1 MTGNV
6 KPLVEINRRAIPL
19 LYRELGVVDAVRFL
33 KQFTVGLGDYTQERE
48 VLFAGKTLEQIL
60 REIEQMRKPSEGAL

>member
-1 MTGNV
+1 MIVKV

-33 KQFTVGLGDYTQERE
+33 KQFTPGLGDYTQERE
-48 VLFAGKTLEQIL
+48 ALFAGKTLEQIVS
-60 REIEQMRKPSEGAL
+60 EIEQMRKSV